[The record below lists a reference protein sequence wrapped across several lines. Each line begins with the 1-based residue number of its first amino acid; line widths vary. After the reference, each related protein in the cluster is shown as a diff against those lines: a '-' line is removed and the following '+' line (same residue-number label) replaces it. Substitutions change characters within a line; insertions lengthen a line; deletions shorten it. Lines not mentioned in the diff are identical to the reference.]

1 MILAVGSD
9 HAGFGLKK
17 HLIKVLENWGYGVK
31 DLGCFSEESVDYPS
45 IAEAVAMA
53 VKRGEARFGLLVCG
67 TGQGM
72 AMAANK
78 IPGIRAAVCQEV
90 FSAGA
95 AREHNDA
102 NILAMGARVIGQGTA
117 ELILKEFL
125 NTEFAGGRHA
135 RRVDLIS
142 DIENKYLNK

>member
-1 MILAVGSD
+1 MIVAIGSD

-17 HLIKVLENWGYGVK
+17 HLIQILEVWGHEIK

-45 IAEAVAMA
+45 IAETVASAVNN
-53 VKRGEARFGLLVCG
+53 GEVRFGVLVCG

-102 NILAMGARVIGQGTA
+102 NILAMGARVIGWGTA
-117 ELILKEFL
+117 ELILREFI
-125 NTEFAGGRHA
+125 NTEFAGGRHQ
-135 RRVDLIS
+135 RRIDLIS
-142 DIENKYLNK
+142 AIENKYLNK